1 LTARLA
7 VAYVSGVQGAG
18 VAATV
23 KHYVGNDSET
33 ERRTYDARIDEGT
46 LRELYLA
53 PFEAAVVDAGAM
65 VVMAAYNSVNGATM
79 TANAPLLRGVL
90 KGEWKF
96 PGVVVS
102 DWSAATS
109 TVASAAGGL
118 DLVMPGPDGP
128 WGDKLVA
135 AVRDGRVDEADVD
148 DKVGRLF
155 ALGAWLGALNG
166 HDGHHPSAPHSAL
179 VDATLVREVATR
191 SFVLLK
197 NERRVLPIRPGSVDT
212 IALIGPNAVEPL
224 LQGGGSIRVLGVT
237 RPPLAEALADATD
250 AHVSVHAGALTA
262 ATVASPAAGTVRD
275 PVSGKA
281 GARVEIRGADGEVL
295 YDSPRVGTV
304 LTWWDGLPNDAQLHG
319 VDYVMRTR
327 YRPQVDG
334 VHLVGAAGV
343 GRTRILIGGELV
355 AEAKSLQP
363 RDVVEALSRPP
374 ELRVP
379 VRIRAGEE
387 VDVRVE
393 FRPDQR
399 FVTMR
404 LGITAHRTDAE
415 LLEQAVTAAAAAD
428 VAVVVVGSAEG
439 QESEGFDRD
448 GMALAGAQDELV
460 RGVAAANRSTV
471 VVVNSGMPVLMPWID
486 DVAAVIQAWLPG
498 QAFGE
503 ALAEVLAGDAEP
515 GGRLPLSIPRAEADS
530 PVLHARPDNGTLAY
544 GEGLLVGYRGFD
556 RRGIQPLFPF
566 GHGDGYTE
574 WDYEAIE
581 VAGGAEPEVAV
592 RVRNAGGRAGGE
604 IVQVYLEPP
613 VDDPQRPVRTLA
625 GFARVTA
632 EPGEAV
638 LARVGLGARSFACF
652 DMTGGEWVTRPGTYT
667 VRAGRSSRDLR
678 LEARV
683 EVRPPTSG

>member
-1 LTARLA
+1 
-7 VAYVSGVQGAG
+7 
-18 VAATV
+18 
-23 KHYVGNDSET
+23 
-33 ERRTYDARIDEGT
+33 
-46 LRELYLA
+46 
-53 PFEAAVVDAGAM
+53 
-65 VVMAAYNSVNGATM
+65 
-79 TANAPLLRGVL
+79 
-90 KGEWKF
+90 
-96 PGVVVS
+96 
-102 DWSAATS
+102 
-109 TVASAAGGL
+109 
-118 DLVMPGPDGP
+118 
-128 WGDKLVA
+128 
-135 AVRDGRVDEADVD
+135 
-148 DKVGRLF
+148 
-155 ALGAWLGALNG
+155 
-166 HDGHHPSAPHSAL
+166 
-179 VDATLVREVATR
+179 
-191 SFVLLK
+191 
-197 NERRVLPIRPGSVDT
+197 
-212 IALIGPNAVEPL
+212 
-224 LQGGGSIRVLGVT
+224 
-237 RPPLAEALADATD
+237 
-250 AHVSVHAGALTA
+250 
-262 ATVASPAAGTVRD
+262 
-275 PVSGKA
+275 
-281 GARVEIRGADGEVL
+281 
-295 YDSPRVGTV
+295 
-304 LTWWDGLPNDAQLHG
+304 
-319 VDYVMRTR
+319 MRTR
-327 YRPQVDG
+327 YRPQLDG

-379 VRIRAGEE
+379 VRMRAGEE